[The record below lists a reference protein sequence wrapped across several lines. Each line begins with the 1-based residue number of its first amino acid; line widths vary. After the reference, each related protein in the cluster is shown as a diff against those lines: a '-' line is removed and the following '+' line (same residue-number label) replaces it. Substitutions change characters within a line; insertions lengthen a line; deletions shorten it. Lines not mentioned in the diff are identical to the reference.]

1 MGGPTVKH
9 LTGIQH
15 LDSDQLNMLLDTAER
30 IKECEEDYAGILQGQ
45 CVANLFFEPSTR
57 TRFSFEV
64 AEKRLGAYVLNFQ
77 EATSSR
83 QKGESIYDTLK
94 TLEAIG
100 VKAAVI
106 RHSQN
111 GLLDDMHPR
120 IGLALINAGTG
131 NEEHPT
137 QCLLDLLTIKQ
148 EFGCFRGLKV
158 AIVGDVH
165 HSRVARSNY
174 YGLTKLGAEVYF
186 AGPPCLNQAGA
197 SWVPRG
203 CWYPFDELVEEM
215 DVIMMLRIQ
224 HERHEQALTL
234 SKADYHQHYGLT
246 EERAR
251 RMKKGAIIMH
261 PAPVNRDVELAST
274 LVEAPQSRIFKQME
288 NGVYVRMAVLY
299 HLLGPAAKRQVQP
312 VNKGAFP
319 LGAFPGT

>member
-1 MGGPTVKH
+1 MNH

-15 LDSDQLNMLLDTAER
+15 LDSSQLNMLLDTAQR
-30 IKECEEDYAGILQGQ
+30 MKESGEDYAGSLEGQ

-64 AEKRLGAYVLNFQ
+64 AEKRLGAHVLNFQ
-77 EATSSR
+77 ESASSR
-83 QKGESIYDTLK
+83 QKGESMYDTLK
-94 TLEAIG
+94 TLAAIG

-111 GLLDDMHPR
+111 GLMDDLQER
-120 IGLALINAGTG
+120 TGLALINAGTG

-148 EFGCFRGLKV
+148 EFGCLRGLKV
-158 AIVGDVH
+158 AIVGDIH

-174 YGLTKLGAEVYF
+174 YGLTKLGAKVYF
-186 AGPPCLNQAGA
+186 AGPACLNQTGAG
-197 SWVPRG
+197 WVPRG
-203 CWYPFDELVEEM
+203 CWYDFDELLEEM

-224 HERHEQALTL
+224 HERHEQTL
-234 SKADYHQHYGLT
+234 AMSKDEYHQQYGLT

-251 RMKKGAIIMH
+251 RMKRGAIIMH

-299 HLLGPAAKRQVQP
+299 HLLCPAAQRQEQP
-312 VNKGAFP
+312 VNKG
-319 LGAFPGT
+319 GERHGTFVKAGLYA